1 MDETP
6 VAESEGKRSSMGQMV
21 PAGCA
26 RDTVP
31 ARLYKRRLQCWAH
44 GTILHVTSSN
54 VAVSTLKAPFTH
66 DTILHRSHRAAP
78 HARLS
83 PQSGRK
89 SFVRACSLHV
99 SSRPVLPSSALR
111 GLWGSRVSYRV
122 PPPLSRVPRQPRRSS
137 PLLSGA
143 QTGHF
148 PASLPRTF
156 GAACMARLPA
166 SPSTVYQGRI

>member
-31 ARLYKRRLQCWAH
+31 ARLYKRRLQCWVH

-66 DTILHRSHRAAP
+66 DTLYFTVLIWPPPAPVFLPNAAGNHLSGTVRSMFPRHRSFPLPRSADFLAQGSLTGFLPLCPAYRA
-78 HARLS
+78 
-83 PQSGRK
+83 
-89 SFVRACSLHV
+89 
-99 SSRPVLPSSALR
+99 
-111 GLWGSRVSYRV
+111 SRVALALYS
-122 PPPLSRVPRQPRRSS
+122 PARRRYTRAGYD
-137 PLLSGA
+137 PGE
-143 QTGHF
+143 GW
-148 PASLPRTF
+148 RK
-156 GAACMARLPA
+156 C
-166 SPSTVYQGRI
+166 